1 MFRHAR
7 RLPALAAA
15 SLFAFALASA
25 SAQTGDKPL
34 NAYAEVFPALAACFR
49 QPPNTVGMEV
59 TLVFTFNRK
68 GEIFGKPRISYS
80 KLPGDAAAQ
89 RDFVA
94 AALRAIA
101 DCTPLKFTDKLG
113 GAVAGRPFA
122 IRFIGMPAQQRI

>member
-7 RLPALAAA
+7 RLPAPAAA
-15 SLFAFALASA
+15 SLFAFASASA

-80 KLPGDAAAQ
+80 KQIG
-89 RDFVA
+89 
-94 AALRAIA
+94 RAH
-101 DCTPLKFTDKLG
+101 
-113 GAVAGRPFA
+113 V
-122 IRFIGMPAQQRI
+122 